1 MEEKMKK
8 GCIGCLGVLG
18 VLFLAVLGAV
28 LYFGPN
34 YDIYLLPPSPE
45 QYAKSALNK
54 MNSALYIDENWSQE
68 KEKALKEV
76 KSAKTYADTYPVLKR
91 MTKLSGGKHSY
102 FYTPKEF
109 KTSQKEESRL
119 PVIKNENDILYLK
132 LPPFM
137 GNEKEAKAYRTML
150 HQALTKETYKGVIV
164 DLENNS
170 GGNMYPMIGGLAAIL
185 SNGTLFQFEYANGQK
200 IGTTLSQILASKQ
213 TEEKNSSKTIP
224 IAILVNGNTA
234 SSGEMTTL
242 AFKGLPNVKIFGK
255 PTAGYTTGNMVYS
268 LYDGATIQLTV
279 SRIID
284 RKGNRYENTP
294 IEPDIATTTPLNDAR
309 TWLLEQ
315 ISK

>member
-1 MEEKMKK
+1 MKK

-18 VLFLAVLGAV
+18 VLLLAVLGAV

-34 YDIYLLPPSPE
+34 DDIYLLPPSPE

-76 KSAKTYADTYPVLKR
+76 KSAKTYADTYPILKK

-109 KTSQKEESRL
+109 KTSQKEESQL
-119 PVIKNENDILYLK
+119 PVVKNENGILYLK

-137 GNEKEAKAYRTML
+137 GNEKEAKAYQTILNR
-150 HQALTKETYKGVIV
+150 ALTKETYKGVIV

-185 SNGTLFQFEYANGQK
+185 PNDTLFQFEYANGQK

-213 TEEKNSSKTIP
+213 TEENSNSSSKTIL

-242 AFKGLPNVKIFGK
+242 AFKSLPNVKTFGK

>member
-1 MEEKMKK
+1 MKK

-68 KEKALKEV
+68 KEKVLKEV

>member
-1 MEEKMKK
+1 MKK
-8 GCIGCLGVLG
+8 GCIGCLGALG

-34 YDIYLLPPSPE
+34 YDIYLLPPSSE

-76 KSAKTYADTYPVLKR
+76 KSAKTYADTYPVLKK

-109 KTSQKEESRL
+109 KTSQKEESQL
-119 PVIKNENDILYLK
+119 PVVKNENGILYLK

-242 AFKGLPNVKIFGK
+242 AFKGLPNIKIFGK

-294 IEPDIATTTPLNDAR
+294 IEPDIVTTTPLNDAR

>member
-1 MEEKMKK
+1 MKK

>member
-1 MEEKMKK
+1 
-8 GCIGCLGVLG
+8 
-18 VLFLAVLGAV
+18 
-28 LYFGPN
+28 
-34 YDIYLLPPSPE
+34 
-45 QYAKSALNK
+45 
-54 MNSALYIDENWSQE
+54 
-68 KEKALKEV
+68 
-76 KSAKTYADTYPVLKR
+76 
-91 MTKLSGGKHSY
+91 
-102 FYTPKEF
+102 
-109 KTSQKEESRL
+109 
-119 PVIKNENDILYLK
+119 
-132 LPPFM
+132 
-137 GNEKEAKAYRTML
+137 
-150 HQALTKETYKGVIV
+150 
-164 DLENNS
+164 
-170 GGNMYPMIGGLAAIL
+170 MYPMIGGLAAIL
-185 SNGTLFQFEYANGQK
+185 PNDTLFQFEYANGQK

-213 TEEKNSSKTIP
+213 TEENSNSSSKTIP

-294 IEPDIATTTPLNDAR
+294 IEPDIAATTPLNDAR

>member
-1 MEEKMKK
+1 MKK

-18 VLFLAVLGAV
+18 VLLLAVLGAV
-28 LYFGPN
+28 LHFGPN

-76 KSAKTYADTYPVLKR
+76 KSAKTYADTYPVLKK
-91 MTKLSGGKHSY
+91 MTKRSGGKHSY

-109 KTSQKEESRL
+109 RSSQKEESRL
-119 PVIKNENDILYLK
+119 PIIKNEDGILYLK

-137 GNEKEAKAYRTML
+137 GNEKEAKTYRTML

-164 DLENNS
+164 DLENNT
-170 GGNMYPMIGGLAAIL
+170 GGNMYPMIGGLATIL
-185 SNGTLFQFEYANGQK
+185 PGGTLFQFEYANGQK
-200 IGTTLSQILASKQ
+200 IATTLSQILASKQ
-213 TEEKNSSKTIP
+213 TEKNSSQRIP

-279 SRIID
+279 SRIVD
-284 RKGNRYENTP
+284 RKGNRYENNP
-294 IEPDIATTTPLNDAR
+294 IEPDVTTATPLNDAKI
-309 TWLLEQ
+309 WLQEQ
-315 ISK
+315 MSK

>member
-1 MEEKMKK
+1 
-8 GCIGCLGVLG
+8 
-18 VLFLAVLGAV
+18 
-28 LYFGPN
+28 
-34 YDIYLLPPSPE
+34 
-45 QYAKSALNK
+45 
-54 MNSALYIDENWSQE
+54 
-68 KEKALKEV
+68 
-76 KSAKTYADTYPVLKR
+76 

-119 PVIKNENDILYLK
+119 PVIKNENDIPYLK

-150 HQALTKETYKGVIV
+150 HQALTKETYKRVIV
-164 DLENNS
+164 DFENNS
-170 GGNMYPMIGGLAAIL
+170 GGNMYPLIGGLAAIL
-185 SNGTLFQFEYANGQK
+185 PNGTLFQFEYANGQK

-309 TWLLEQ
+309 TWLQEQ
-315 ISK
+315 MSK

>member
-1 MEEKMKK
+1 MKK
-8 GCIGCLGVLG
+8 GCIGCLGALG

-34 YDIYLLPPSPE
+34 DDIYLLPPSSE

-242 AFKGLPNVKIFGK
+242 AFKGLPNIKIFGK

-294 IEPDIATTTPLNDAR
+294 IEPDIVTTTPLNDAR

>member
-1 MEEKMKK
+1 MKK

-54 MNSALYIDENWSQE
+54 INSALYIDENWSQE